1 MRNPK
6 LTTALV
12 SALALGLLCV
22 PGGAAQS
29 TDVAPQQSARG
40 VIRLRVRP
48 KIDGKEKGLARKRFF
63 LIAGS
68 LEENRAL
75 VEAIERAPA
84 VSRDCY
90 YRRIGASASLIRWL
104 KENDCESVYCR
115 ELEMADVE
123 GPGAVPEFQAAWAQ
137 GRKEFG
143 STELALKWI
152 TVNLSAELRSGFYK
166 KQQETLSAL
175 LKQAEELTR
184 AKPVSVM
191 TDRNGTAYFT
201 DLAVGT
207 YVISNLIPVEMGQA
221 SLLWNCEIKVKAG
234 ELGTERPFLIS
245 NQKGGNVKCVSIE
258 KPLSSCDGAA
268 QRAARPALD
277 SPPVGR

>member
-1 MRNPK
+1 MRNRK
-6 LTTALV
+6 LTTALAG
-12 SALALGLLCV
+12 ALALGLLCV

-29 TDVAPQQSARG
+29 TNVAPQPSARG

-48 KIDGKEKGLARKRFF
+48 KVDGKEKGLARKRFF

-75 VEAIERAPA
+75 VEAIERTPGL
-84 VSRDCY
+84 SRECY
-90 YRRIGASASLIRWL
+90 YRRIGASVALIRWL

-123 GPGAVPEFQAAWAQ
+123 GAGAVPEFQAAWAQ

-143 STELALKWI
+143 SAELARKWI
-152 TVNLSAELRSGFYK
+152 TVNLREELRSGFYR
-166 KQQETLSAL
+166 KQQETLNAL
-175 LKQAEELTR
+175 LKQAEEMTG

-207 YVISNLIPVEMGQA
+207 YVISNLIPVEMGPS
-221 SLLWNCEIKVKAG
+221 SLLWNCEIKVKPG
-234 ELGTERPFLIS
+234 ELGAERPFLIS
-245 NQKGGNVKCVSIE
+245 NQKGGNVKCVAIE

-268 QRAARPALD
+268 QGAARQALD
-277 SPPVGR
+277 SLLVGR